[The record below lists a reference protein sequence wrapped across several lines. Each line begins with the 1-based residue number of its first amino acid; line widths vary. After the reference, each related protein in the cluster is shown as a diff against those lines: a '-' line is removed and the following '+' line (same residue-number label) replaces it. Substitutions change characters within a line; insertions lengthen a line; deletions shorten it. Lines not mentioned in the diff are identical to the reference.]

1 MLKFNM
7 IKQNNKYSVHRK
19 EYVTF
24 QFEIPTKLFFGRLDA
39 SLTSK
44 GRLYFHF
51 QPLFTV
57 INIRKI
63 SKFESLKEIQDYIVV
78 YNIHMDIIY
87 LSFLSPSRAN
97 KTDIKK
103 DYIKH
108 LKIKY
113 IYFINVYGNN
123 LYTL

>member
-1 MLKFNM
+1 M

-57 INIRKI
+57 INIRMI
-63 SKFESLKEIQDYIVV
+63 SNFESVKEIQEV

-97 KTDIKK
+97 KTDIQK
-103 DYIKH
+103 DYVKH